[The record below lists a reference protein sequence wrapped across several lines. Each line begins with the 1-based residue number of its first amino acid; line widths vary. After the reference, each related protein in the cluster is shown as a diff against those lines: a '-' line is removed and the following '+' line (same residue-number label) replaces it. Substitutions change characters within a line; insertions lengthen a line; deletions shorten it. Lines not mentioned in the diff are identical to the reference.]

1 MSVTLGDLSVKA
13 KIRMVVIVTLSAT
26 LVGLGGCAVPKA
38 IGKTAGGI
46 VKTAGKVVSGTAKA
60 VTKPLR

>member
-1 MSVTLGDLSVKA
+1 MRNQ
-13 KIRMVVIVTLSAT
+13 IRLA
-26 LVGLGGCAVPKA
+26 LVMILACSLTLGGCAVPRA

-46 VKTAGKVVSGTAKA
+46 VKGAGKVVSGTAKA

>member
-1 MSVTLGDLSVKA
+1 MRNQIRRALFIALAGSLILS
-13 KIRMVVIVTLSAT
+13 
-26 LVGLGGCAVPKA
+26 GCAVPRA

-46 VKTAGKVVSGTAKA
+46 VKGAGKVVSGTAKA

>member
-1 MSVTLGDLSVKA
+1 MRTQIRFALIIVLAGTL
-13 KIRMVVIVTLSAT
+13 
-26 LVGLGGCAVPKA
+26 GLGGCAVPKA
-38 IGKTAGGI
+38 IGKTAGGV

>member
-1 MSVTLGDLSVKA
+1 MRLQIRFALFLVLACVLGLS
-13 KIRMVVIVTLSAT
+13 
-26 LVGLGGCAVPKA
+26 GCAVPKA

-46 VKTAGKVVSGTAKA
+46 VKGAGKVVSGTAKA

>member
-1 MSVTLGDLSVKA
+1 MKARIRTVTLVALSIA
-13 KIRMVVIVTLSAT
+13 

-38 IGKTAGGI
+38 IGKTAGGV
-46 VKTAGKVVSGTAKA
+46 VKGAGKVVSGTAKA

>member
-1 MSVTLGDLSVKA
+1 MRNQ
-13 KIRMVVIVTLSAT
+13 IRLAFF
-26 LVGLGGCAVPKA
+26 LVLCGALALCGCAVPKA

-46 VKTAGKVVSGTAKA
+46 VKGAGKVVSGTAKA

>member
-1 MSVTLGDLSVKA
+1 MKA

>member
-1 MSVTLGDLSVKA
+1 MKDH
-13 KIRMVVIVTLSAT
+13 IRVAAMVALVLALAGLSA
-26 LVGLGGCAVPKA
+26 CAIPRAV
-38 IGKTAGGI
+38 GKTAGGI

>member
-1 MSVTLGDLSVKA
+1 MRTQIRFALFLALAGVLS
-13 KIRMVVIVTLSAT
+13 LS
-26 LVGLGGCAVPKA
+26 GCAVPRA
-38 IGKTAGGI
+38 IGKTAGGV

>member
-1 MSVTLGDLSVKA
+1 MRTQ
-13 KIRMVVIVTLSAT
+13 IRLALFMVLASS
-26 LVGLGGCAVPKA
+26 LLFGGCAVPKA

-46 VKTAGKVVSGTAKA
+46 VKGAGKVVSGTAKA